1 PTSPNFR
8 DALAQ
13 VDANSVAAIY
23 ADVEG
28 VFKLTDQV
36 PPGGPRAQRDR
47 AKWMQVREGP
57 GLNGIKGAI
66 WSGSFDGQDESR
78 KAFVAATLINKL
90 KDPAKAEQSFMQ
102 LGRAVTNFISGM
114 IGRSGMVIAMR
125 DLKDGDVTIHYL
137 ATPILR
143 PAWTIKDGVMYVGL
157 YPQVV
162 SSAVAGA
169 AAPGRKSILENE
181 SFVALRK
188 RLGGNNVTSIR
199 YVDLPKTAPMIYPT
213 WLVLSSYAGFAD
225 LFGAP
230 GPAMLIPPLNDLMV
244 HLAPAGAVAWAD
256 EKGWHSHGVSPF
268 PGSQVLG
275 SDPTMS
281 VAAPAL
287 MLSILL
293 PSLNRARETANRV
306 KCASNERQIGMAIM
320 LYANENKGKYPP
332 DLGTLLRTQDI
343 TVEVFTCPS
352 SGNTIPP
359 EVKTGPM
366 DVQVAW
372 VNGSASYVY
381 LGAGMKNTAGAE
393 QVVAYEK
400 EDDHDQDGMNILY
413 GDGHV
418 EWQPMFRAREELQRS
433 QNKPAAPAR

>member
-1 PTSPNFR
+1 
-8 DALAQ
+8 
-13 VDANSVAAIY
+13 
-23 ADVEG
+23 
-28 VFKLTDQV
+28 
-36 PPGGPRAQRDR
+36 
-47 AKWMQVREGP
+47 
-57 GLNGIKGAI
+57 
-66 WSGSFDGQDESR
+66 
-78 KAFVAATLINKL
+78 
-90 KDPAKAEQSFMQ
+90 
-102 LGRAVTNFISGM
+102 
-114 IGRSGMVIAMR
+114 
-125 DLKDGDVTIHYL
+125 
-137 ATPILR
+137 
-143 PAWTIKDGVMYVGL
+143 
-157 YPQVV
+157 
-162 SSAVAGA
+162 
-169 AAPGRKSILENE
+169 
-181 SFVALRK
+181 
-188 RLGGNNVTSIR
+188 
-199 YVDLPKTAPMIYPT
+199 
-213 WLVLSSYAGFAD
+213 
-225 LFGAP
+225 
-230 GPAMLIPPLNDLMV
+230 
-244 HLAPAGAVAWAD
+244 
-256 EKGWHSHGVSPF
+256 
-268 PGSQVLG
+268 
-275 SDPTMS
+275 MS

-418 EWQPMFRAREELQRS
+418 EWQPMFRAREELQKA